1 MSGAAKEKWGRVEKD
16 NKTLWRGPQRG
27 TEPVINSQVGRTMQ
41 QKISVADRR
50 GCTFVTVSLPQ
61 NLAKDH
67 GIENCKRSKQ
77 KKGEKLDD
85 FKGR

>member
-16 NKTLWRGPQRG
+16 YINLRRGPQRG

-67 GIENCKRSKQ
+67 GIETAKDPNRRKERS
-77 KKGEKLDD
+77 
-85 FKGR
+85 